1 MKCYSISSHIA
12 LTRILAA
19 EMCQQVRTGPG
30 VDSLLLCHADKQF
43 ASDKESRSVVTLS
56 PLSQEIAEGTAKLHS

>member
-1 MKCYSISSHIA
+1 
-12 LTRILAA
+12 
-19 EMCQQVRTGPG
+19 MCQQVRTGPG

-43 ASDKESRSVVTLS
+43 ASDKESRSAVTLS